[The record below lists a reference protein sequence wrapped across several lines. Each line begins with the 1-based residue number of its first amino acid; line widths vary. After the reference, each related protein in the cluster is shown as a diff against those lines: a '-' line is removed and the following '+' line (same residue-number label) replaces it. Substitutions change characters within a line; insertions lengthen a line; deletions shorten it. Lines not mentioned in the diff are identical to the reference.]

1 MKQIVEPPTKY
12 FGIMIIQVIFRVF
25 RSLSL
30 KYEKYES
37 WTFNGIILSHP
48 NEFKRDLNKFLFIV
62 PTVLRDKVRTFRH
75 FDDRT
80 IFENESN
87 LHAKIASTHNI
98 SPWTHKVSYLVP

>member
-1 MKQIVEPPTKY
+1 MKN
-12 FGIMIIQVIFRVF
+12 MN
-25 RSLSL
+25 L
-30 KYEKYES
+30 KHLMVS
-37 WTFNGIILSHP
+37 FFLTLMP
-48 NEFKRDLNKFLFIV
+48 EFKRDLNKFLFIV

-98 SPWTHKVSYLVP
+98 SP